1 MSKEFKYPIPIN
13 FNRKLY
19 SVPLGSFKN
28 LILTV
33 YVINPEP
40 IRSLERFLLSLGDLD
55 VALVAFPGQGSPPQA
70 MGTIVPWPGPK
81 RLPDHKPPKPGFV
94 FFFPQIQSEK
104 RSEHCTNRETS
115 HDCFTHTQS
124 VKFKFPFSQTG
135 PSWFKELLR
144 PLCMLRESKPGDSVR
159 YLQCHKGDQKQG
171 ITLFSTKFG
180 KILRLL
186 MSVTELLLLTMAPDF
201 PQSKGPACSK
211 GFQIPSTV
219 RALLPAAHLHFFLR

>member
-94 FFFPQIQSEK
+94 FFFPL
-104 RSEHCTNRETS
+104 
-115 HDCFTHTQS
+115 D
-124 VKFKFPFSQTG
+124 
-135 PSWFKELLR
+135 
-144 PLCMLRESKPGDSVR
+144 
-159 YLQCHKGDQKQG
+159 
-171 ITLFSTKFG
+171 
-180 KILRLL
+180 
-186 MSVTELLLLTMAPDF
+186 TE
-201 PQSKGPACSK
+201 
-211 GFQIPSTV
+211 
-219 RALLPAAHLHFFLR
+219 